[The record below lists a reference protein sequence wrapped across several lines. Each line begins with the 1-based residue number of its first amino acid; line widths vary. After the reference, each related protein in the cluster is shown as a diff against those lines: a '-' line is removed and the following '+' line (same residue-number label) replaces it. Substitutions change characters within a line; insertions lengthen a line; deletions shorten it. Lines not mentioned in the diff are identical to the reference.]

1 MSTEEESLS
10 FLTCHDGEV
19 GYYTTEEALDMIM
32 KTVSEPLEH
41 DPVTSDLDTDTADQ
55 DEEYLPGAGSSST
68 SSTDSPDGGEGETLP
83 DLSWRPKN
91 EEIHWAPTNSVSLQ
105 FNPPGTGLTA
115 GPTRYAV
122 ARVGE
127 LTDSFDLFFTTEITK
142 IVTEYMMLCYCCCC
156 CCCYS
161 DYVHF

>member
-1 MSTEEESLS
+1 
-10 FLTCHDGEV
+10 
-19 GYYTTEEALDMIM
+19 MIM
-32 KTVSEPLEH
+32 ETVSEPLEH
-41 DPVTSDLDTDTADQ
+41 DPVTSDSDTDKADQ

-83 DLSWRPKN
+83 DLSWRSKN

-142 IVTEYMMLCYCCCC
+142 IVTEYMMLCYVMLLLLLLLLLFRLCAFLDLVLALSYVLCCCNE
-156 CCCYS
+156 
-161 DYVHF
+161 